1 MTKKNTTLLTL
12 VLVMGFLVGCG
23 AKIPN
28 VDWTLKISGEVATPM
43 EFSFADLAKMDQTD
57 LNDIMM
63 EKSTGE
69 DEITS
74 WSGVKL
80 DDILAQAGAA
90 DDYVS
95 ITAIASDGY
104 SIEIAKEEL
113 TGAIVALKNSEEW
126 IVTVT
131 PDKGP
136 IRLVTPLTPANR
148 WVFGIVE
155 LQVNK

>member
-1 MTKKNTTLLTL
+1 
-12 VLVMGFLVGCG
+12 MGFLVGCG

>member
-80 DDILAQAGAA
+80 DDILVQAGAA